1 MIFFLT
7 DALKQAGTV
16 DDMEAIV
23 ATMETSKFDTLIG
36 PLGYGLEE
44 LNGIGHAAIY
54 PSPIMQVTGAYEYEL
69 LHMYTAEETE
79 ALMLE
84 VYGE

>member
-1 MIFFLT
+1 MLT
-7 DALKQAGTV
+7 GALEAAGTV